1 MKYKVNLDEIK
12 KAKSEND
19 KNFSERLQFIKFWA
33 EYVKTHPDKEWSR
46 QQNRLIDSQIQN
58 TKQIKLNREDYLK
71 MKKEQI

>member
-1 MKYKVNLDEIK
+1 MRKLIPKRDNKEDRI
-12 KAKSEND
+12 
-19 KNFSERLQFIKFWA
+19 NFVEYWA